1 MRGISKKR
9 SEENWSQLTY
19 VVTLFVLGALITT
32 TTGSVTQGFIFA
44 VTGAW
49 FASRWRPHL
58 FPSALDR
65 AAVKGSRRVTRF
77 ISTLV
82 HA

>member
-1 MRGISKKR
+1 MSDISKKK

-58 FPSALDR
+58 FPSSLDR
-65 AAVKGSRRVTRF
+65 AAVNGSKRVARF
-77 ISTLV
+77 VGALIHT
-82 HA
+82 

>member
-1 MRGISKKR
+1 MRGISKKK

-49 FASRWRPHL
+49 FASKWRPHL

-65 AAVKGSRRVTRF
+65 AAVKGSRRVVRF